1 MKIKLYLLASFFSI
15 FSVIAQEKESL
26 NVYKIPVN
34 RVADIKI
41 DKWIQNK
48 PKDTLLNG
56 KFLVINFWRTNCT
69 VCDEGMKEI
78 EKLQNE
84 FKDIT
89 NLYFINLTDEKSTEV
104 NNYFKQQNLSTS
116 LIVASD
122 KRKVTNLR
130 SNGEKEIFY
139 PMAALIDNSGTII
152 FVHFPKYIKKEIIQK
167 MLDGKLESFSAF
179 QF

>member
-15 FSVIAQEKESL
+15 FSVIAQEKESS
-26 NVYKIPVN
+26 NVYKIPLN

-78 EKLQNE
+78 EKLQTKKNGKKRLV
-84 FKDIT
+84 FCQIT
-89 NLYFINLTDEKSTEV
+89 
-104 NNYFKQQNLSTS
+104 
-116 LIVASD
+116 
-122 KRKVTNLR
+122 
-130 SNGEKEIFY
+130 
-139 PMAALIDNSGTII
+139 
-152 FVHFPKYIKKEIIQK
+152 
-167 MLDGKLESFSAF
+167 
-179 QF
+179 